1 MAGQNV
7 NITYQ
12 DMRDAANQL
21 RNGQQEITEKLNQL
35 QKQVQNLVNG
45 GYVTDRS
52 SKEFDRSYQEF
63 DTGAKKTIE
72 GLEGMGKFLENA
84 ADAFQQADEQLA
96 KGLQG

>member
-7 NITYQ
+7 NVTYQ
-12 DMRDAANQL
+12 EMRDAANQL
-21 RNGQQEITEKLNQL
+21 RNGQQEITEKLGQL

-52 SKEFDRSYQEF
+52 SKQFDQSYNEF

-72 GLEGMGKFLENA
+72 GLEGMGKFLESA